1 MPARQTGFSELVS
14 SLAILGVISGKICD
28 AKQVY
33 LVSTTVSQRVWVKVR
48 LLHMLSPS
56 SMAARLS
63 TVLPV
68 VGNAV

>member
-1 MPARQTGFSELVS
+1 MPARQTGFSELVYG
-14 SLAILGVISGKICD
+14 LAILGVLSGKFCD

-33 LVSTTVSQRVWVKVR
+33 LVSTTVSQLVWVKVQ